1 MLRVRHVDLHVL
13 NMRTRMPFRYGIAS
27 MTALPHLF
35 LRIEAEIDAKRVIGI
50 ASEGLPPKWF
60 TKDPTTSFKQDL
72 EAMLAVIRHACR
84 LALEVEPAE
93 TPFDWWRVHY
103 ARHMAWGAEQRHP
116 PLLAGLG
123 ASLVERAV
131 IDAFCRASAM
141 PFPEAVRTNALG
153 VRLGELHV
161 ELGPYEPGYFLPA
174 RPPRRILVRHTVGLA
189 DPLTDDEI
197 PEAERLDDGLPQS
210 LAACVRAYGLTHF
223 KLKLCGDL
231 AKDLARLRQIAVV
244 LAETVGD
251 GYAFTLDGNE
261 QYKSV
266 ADFCHA
272 WEAFL
277 LEPSLRGFLPHMLFV
292 EQPLHRDVAL
302 SPEASRELR
311 GWRDRPPI
319 IIDESDGE
327 ADSAALALDGGY
339 AGVSHKNC
347 KGVFRGV
354 ANACLV
360 AHRRRQQ
367 PQRKFVI
374 SGEDLANVG
383 PVALLQDVAA
393 MATLGIEH
401 VERNGHHYFRG
412 LGMLPEAVQTRVL
425 AKHGDLYRRHEQGF
439 PTLDVRAG
447 RVEIDSVLAAPFG
460 TGFLLDTTQFTPLDE
475 WRFDTLGVT
484 E

>member
-1 MLRVRHVDLHVL
+1 MLSVKRAQLHVL

-35 LRIEAEIDAKRVIGI
+35 LRIDAEIKGKRVIGV

-60 TKDPTTSFKQDL
+60 TKDPVTSFRHDL
-72 EAMLAVIRHACR
+72 QNMLAVIRHACD
-84 LALEVEPAE
+84 LALEIEPAE
-93 TPFDWWRVHY
+93 APFDWWRILYPRQMV
-103 ARHMAWGAEQRHP
+103 WGAGQKYP
-116 PLLAGLG
+116 PLLTGLG

-131 IDAFCRASAM
+131 VDAFCRAVAM
-141 PFPEAVRTNALG
+141 PFPEALRTNALG
-153 VRLGELHV
+153 VRLSELHA

-174 RPPRRILVRHTVGLA
+174 RPSRRIIARHTVGLA
-189 DPLTDDEI
+189 DPLTDAEI
-197 PEAERLDDGLPQS
+197 PDAERLDDGLPQS
-210 LAACVRAYGLTHF
+210 LAACAREYGLTHF

-231 AKDLARLRQIAVV
+231 AKDVDRLRQIAVV
-244 LAETVGD
+244 LAETVGE

-266 ADFCHA
+266 SDFCHA

-277 LEPSLRGFLPHMLFV
+277 AEPSLRGFMPHMIFV

-302 SPEASRELR
+302 AEETTSELR
-311 GWRDRPPI
+311 GWRDRPPV

-327 ADSAALALDGGY
+327 AESAANALAGGY
-339 AGVSHKNC
+339 AGTSHKNC
-347 KGVFRGV
+347 KGVFRGI
-354 ANACLV
+354 ANACLI
-360 AHRRRQQ
+360 AHRRKQQ
-367 PQRKFVI
+367 PQRRHVI

-383 PVALLQDVAA
+383 PIALLQDLAA
-393 MATLGIEH
+393 MAALGIEH

-412 LGMLPEAVQTRVL
+412 LSMLPEDVQAQVL
-425 AKHGDLYRRHEQGF
+425 RRHPDLYRAHERNF

-447 RVEIDSVLAAPFG
+447 RIEIDSVLGAPFG